1 MFTHPAA
8 ALAFNVGEATDVARV
23 AAGRAA
29 VAVPPMVM
37 AVGLTFIAGTVG
49 DEYVPAVDESP
60 DPPATFCGLEAPGCV
75 RTVATAAMMAKPP
88 SPAER
93 RVSRCVCMDY
103 LQQPTESLTS
113 DRPLLIRR
121 ISIIEEER
129 FFELRVRFYV
139 GNCSQSIVRRPFKG
153 T

>member
-1 MFTHPAA
+1 
-8 ALAFNVGEATDVARV
+8 
-23 AAGRAA
+23 
-29 VAVPPMVM
+29 
-37 AVGLTFIAGTVG
+37 
-49 DEYVPAVDESP
+49 
-60 DPPATFCGLEAPGCV
+60 
-75 RTVATAAMMAKPP
+75 
-88 SPAER
+88 
-93 RVSRCVCMDY
+93 MDY

>member
-1 MFTHPAA
+1 LFTHPAA

-49 DEYVPAVDESP
+49 DAYVPPVDESP

-75 RTVATAAMMAKPP
+75 RTVATAATMAKPP

-93 RVSRCVCMDY
+93 RVSRCVRMDY

-121 ISIIEEER
+121 ISRIGQER
-129 FFELRVRFYV
+129 FFELRFRFYV
-139 GNCSQSIVRRPFKG
+139 EDCSQSID
-153 T
+153 